1 MQIDTLSAASTG
13 VLIVTKYLHWM
24 HTCPTVWLQHAEVI
38 GIDTTTRFIVLLLR
52 IFVNFLLVL
61 LALTCVTC
69 VHM

>member
-52 IFVNFLLVL
+52 IFV
-61 LALTCVTC
+61 
-69 VHM
+69 